1 MNISTIQKRRFLENL
16 YKLYYSS
23 GSKPTDQEIKK
34 AFNDFFAINKPG
46 FPLSSNSRSLSQQ
59 TIVNVDTLN
68 EIMANS
74 LFNLDI
80 LYDAIIENSDE
91 LFQITTTLNKKI
103 NNLKTKRKKLESKID
118 SLLFS
123 NNNTDGYFYSYIEN
137 FSSIENI
144 DISLS
149 TAYVDAQFGSATLS
163 QETSDR
169 YSIFAID
176 NINNSSVELS
186 IYENGSLV
194 NSVVSAENFNNV
206 FDGLTD
212 TYWSHEH
219 RTIAPVPVALKIT
232 IPVSSTVI
240 LSKISG
246 YILTSSPVSVTLNL
260 TSVDGLPEQT
270 ILKNSLSDYSAFNF
284 LIESKGYKSIDIL
297 MIKNEPDYV
306 DLKSKTPYVYR
317 MGLRDLI
324 FSSTT
329 RSKTGI
335 IVSSPISLPTQVNKS
350 FVIDAVS
357 IDVEEKFTNE
367 GSVRYFV
374 GQDIPNASSISD
386 FNWFP
391 ISPNNSQNSE
401 FNSVINFNGSNKVT
415 NYISNTPNAK
425 EVEMIPLNSTSNN
438 INDLNPNINIYQDK
452 SVYRIAALDL
462 DIEYINPLL
471 LGNVDSFKH
480 YYVLD
485 VIKGRYT
492 DLPYWFGRIRDGK
505 TDDTLLRADL
515 TQVHTGL
522 NVGINTPN
530 SGFLTT
536 KLICANA
543 SSFINTISKST
554 PSLDLA
560 VYINGIMV
568 SELPSGKLNHT
579 SRWDLIEGINDI
591 LITYDKTL
599 DGSFSIT
606 LTDGDNL
613 STYGTMFTDYFFYLD
628 KFDFSNKNMKDNLYF
643 TIDKIFGR
651 KELLASSPLQGRS
664 KLDYI
669 TKSNVAP
676 AAIRFRADLI
686 RYNNPFSTP
695 AIDQVR
701 VKFKHKDL

>member
-1 MNISTIQKRRFLENL
+1 
-16 YKLYYSS
+16 
-23 GSKPTDQEIKK
+23 
-34 AFNDFFAINKPG
+34 
-46 FPLSSNSRSLSQQ
+46 
-59 TIVNVDTLN
+59 
-68 EIMANS
+68 
-74 LFNLDI
+74 
-80 LYDAIIENSDE
+80 
-91 LFQITTTLNKKI
+91 
-103 NNLKTKRKKLESKID
+103 
-118 SLLFS
+118 
-123 NNNTDGYFYSYIEN
+123 
-137 FSSIENI
+137 
-144 DISLS
+144 
-149 TAYVDAQFGSATLS
+149 
-163 QETSDR
+163 
-169 YSIFAID
+169 
-176 NINNSSVELS
+176 
-186 IYENGSLV
+186 
-194 NSVVSAENFNNV
+194 
-206 FDGLTD
+206 
-212 TYWSHEH
+212 
-219 RTIAPVPVALKIT
+219 
-232 IPVSSTVI
+232 
-240 LSKISG
+240 
-246 YILTSSPVSVTLNL
+246 
-260 TSVDGLPEQT
+260 
-270 ILKNSLSDYSAFNF
+270 
-284 LIESKGYKSIDIL
+284 
-297 MIKNEPDYV
+297 
-306 DLKSKTPYVYR
+306 